1 MGAPAH
7 PEHPHRYTL
16 SAPAL
21 PTSPR
26 LCRDFVRGIFTASGL
41 TQLADAAAICTSE
54 LVTNVHRH
62 GKGDVRMAAT
72 VQHDRV
78 RVTVHDDSP
87 ELPSPRRAATDE
99 TNGRGLFLVTA
110 LSDICGMTLDE
121 PAEGTGKAVWFEF
134 NVPPT
139 HTKSPV

>member
-1 MGAPAH
+1 
-7 PEHPHRYTL
+7 
-16 SAPAL
+16 
-21 PTSPR
+21 
-26 LCRDFVRGIFTASGL
+26 
-41 TQLADAAAICTSE
+41 
-54 LVTNVHRH
+54 
-62 GKGDVRMAAT
+62 MAAT

-110 LSDICGMTLDE
+110 LSDVCGMTTDE
-121 PAEGTGKAVWFEF
+121 PTEGTGKAVWFEF

-139 HTKSPV
+139 HTKSSA